1 MFARIYYYQVSGI
14 HDSHAF
20 DSMGYDNTLNLS
32 IWKKKLSM
40 ELLSVPS
47 DPDLVFSLVGVE
59 APIANA
65 FRRILIADVCQIL

>member
-1 MFARIYYYQVSGI
+1 
-14 HDSHAF
+14 
-20 DSMGYDNTLNLS
+20 MGYDNTLNMS

-65 FRRILIADVCQIL
+65 FRRILIADVCKIMYEHRN